1 MERTDDLK
9 SVMQAFL
16 QRCTGII
23 SAALFVAALAHAGA
37 NPDTTHDADNT
48 IIVMS
53 THAVREAAVVHQDPE
68 YPAAARQFRLSG
80 EVVAEFVVGVDGK
93 VENVSITKGSPILSD
108 AVVRALRRWSFSPFK
123 VDGRVRRVKSTI
135 SFNFQL

>member
-1 MERTDDLK
+1 MH
-9 SVMQAFL
+9 VFL
-16 QRCTGII
+16 QRCAGIV
-23 SAALFVAALAHAGA
+23 SAALFVAVVAYGEA
-37 NPDTTHDADNT
+37 NPDTTHDTDGGV
-48 IIVMS
+48 IVVT
-53 THAVREAAVVHQDPE
+53 THAIREAAVVHQEPE

-108 AVVRALRRWSFSPFK
+108 SVVRALRKWSFSPFK
-123 VDGRVRRVKSTI
+123 VDGRVRRVKSTL